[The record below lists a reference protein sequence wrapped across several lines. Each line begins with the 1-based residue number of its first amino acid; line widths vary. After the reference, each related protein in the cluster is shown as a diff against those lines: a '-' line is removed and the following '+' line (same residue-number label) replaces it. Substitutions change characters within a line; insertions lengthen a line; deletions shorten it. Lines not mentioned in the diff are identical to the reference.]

1 MNGLFIEYICYLYKL
16 TSVYL
21 YTQLNMTSSIP
32 NNYDLQIYSIFIL
45 LKISCNY
52 EDKEALLTQSDD
64 IASNYC

>member
-52 EDKEALLTQSDD
+52 EDKEALLTHSDD
-64 IASNYC
+64 IASSYC

>member
-64 IASNYC
+64 IASSYC